1 MRKKRGDNMKI
12 SDKLSKHSE
21 FKDRLKEA
29 MSIRGVSQT
38 ALVQATNIPKSAIS
52 QYLSGAFVP
61 KDERLSV
68 MARFL
73 NVQEAWLRGYDAP
86 MRRVTENSANS
97 FDEDPLLMQI
107 HSYIDTFSQEEREQL
122 LQCLV
127 QNDCINSSNTP
138 FFLTPHEIDVM
149 KAYRSQPEMQ
159 PAVDR
164 LLGIT
169 EDGYVTVYAAA
180 NSASN
185 HKHTITRIPQEKWD
199 EIENEPNTDEEL
211 L

>member
-1 MRKKRGDNMKI
+1 MKI

-38 ALVQATNIPKSAIS
+38 SLVQATNIPKSAIS

-86 MRRVTENSANS
+86 MRRMPENSANS

-107 HSYIDTFSQEEREQL
+107 HSYIDTTSHEERVLL
-122 LQCLV
+122 LQHLK
-127 QNDCINSSNTP
+127 QNDLSRFNDSTDNI
-138 FFLTPHEIDVM
+138 LTVE
-149 KAYRSQPEMQ
+149 KELRLLTAYRDQPEMQ

-185 HKHTITRIPQEKWD
+185 HKHTITRIPQEKWA
-199 EIENEPNTDEEL
+199 EIENEPNTDEDL
-211 L
+211 M